1 MPETAER
8 IGSVQV
14 VDGGASTKCNYEQVV
29 ALAKLETAKNGGNAL
44 ALMDHRKPSL
54 LGSSCHQI
62 AGDMLWIGDTANWEM
77 GIGSDLSAPVGDK
90 NTTGV
95 VKSDFQHSTFYVN
108 VGYAFITSKF
118 YLPSGT
124 SGNPKNGMDWQLGYD
139 WVARSGFGAGLMYSG
154 YKSSFTYSN
163 VDVKVGLAYVAPQ
176 FVMKQKVGRWGIE
189 EKFGIGY
196 FKYRESAKGTSA
208 SLSGVGYD
216 FLFGAEYYLSDH
228 VGIGANLGY
237 IGGSLPKQDSAE
249 YGDEE
254 HTGIFRLHIDAGVRF
269 HF

>member
-1 MPETAER
+1 MRTVFLLGANKSIDR
-8 IGSVQV
+8 SKQV
-14 VDGGASTKCNYEQVV
+14 VEVNEIIQMEGYSYDRYVVYDIVKNDWGLHYKLVNLRTKDYQ
-29 ALAKLETAKNGGNAL
+29 TADIIRPLK
-44 ALMDHRKPSL
+44 
-54 LGSSCHQI
+54 
-62 AGDMLWIGDTANWEM
+62 
-77 GIGSDLSAPVGDK
+77 
-90 NTTGV
+90 
-95 VKSDFQHSTFYVN
+95 
-108 VGYAFITSKF
+108 
-118 YLPSGT
+118 
-124 SGNPKNGMDWQLGYD
+124 
-139 WVARSGFGAGLMYSG
+139 
-154 YKSSFTYSN
+154 
-163 VDVKVGLAYVAPQ
+163 
-176 FVMKQKVGRWGIE
+176 

>member
-1 MPETAER
+1 M
-8 IGSVQV
+8 
-14 VDGGASTKCNYEQVV
+14 
-29 ALAKLETAKNGGNAL
+29 
-44 ALMDHRKPSL
+44 
-54 LGSSCHQI
+54 
-62 AGDMLWIGDTANWEM
+62 
-77 GIGSDLSAPVGDK
+77 SAPVGDK

>member
-1 MPETAER
+1 
-8 IGSVQV
+8 
-14 VDGGASTKCNYEQVV
+14 
-29 ALAKLETAKNGGNAL
+29 
-44 ALMDHRKPSL
+44 
-54 LGSSCHQI
+54 
-62 AGDMLWIGDTANWEM
+62 MLWIGDTANWET
-77 GIGSDLSAPVGDK
+77 GTVADLSAPVGDK

-95 VKSDFQHSTFYVN
+95 AKSAFRHSTFYAN
-108 VGYAFITSKF
+108 VGYAFITSKY
-118 YLPSGT
+118 YLPSGA

-139 WVARSGFGAGLMYSG
+139 WVSRSGFGAGLMYSG
-154 YKSSFTYSN
+154 YKSSYAYSN

-176 FVMKQKVGRWGIE
+176 FVMKQKVGCWGIE

-237 IGGSLPKQDSAE
+237 IGGSLPKQDSAG

-254 HTGIFRLHIDAGVRF
+254 HTGIFRLHFDAGVRF